1 MPPQG
6 NVLVSEPSVQCAV
19 SQYAVDQTVKR
30 AQGLRRLLGT
40 QQMFLH
46 GRQVRKSLA
55 VVMGAPGSYQKVCI
69 NEIIS
74 LPSSCYSS

>member
-1 MPPQG
+1 MPRQG
-6 NVLVSEPSVQCAV
+6 NALVSEPSVQCAV

-40 QQMFLH
+40 QQMFFH

-55 VVMGAPGSYQKVCI
+55 VVMGGSWELSKSMYQ
-69 NEIIS
+69 
-74 LPSSCYSS
+74 